1 MPQKAKARIQADLA
15 AIMETLF
22 SASAAL
28 DNDPTS
34 DEEMADQ
41 DLDLDNK
48 ELDDIAEILLLIGLE
63 SMGEVYEM
71 TGDGSWD
78 PYGQITKSEDWSKTA
93 LQSPNHDFCCTFRW
107 AITKVCAWSTHWCQS
122 GWAVTHS
129 IGLFA
134 YLLMTW
140 SLNPE
145 VKSHNNMSKYTV
157 TEIMALLRS
166 VLWEILI

>member
-93 LQSPNHDFCCTFRW
+93 LQSPNHDFCCTFR
-107 AITKVCAWSTHWCQS
+107 
-122 GWAVTHS
+122 
-129 IGLFA
+129 
-134 YLLMTW
+134 
-140 SLNPE
+140 
-145 VKSHNNMSKYTV
+145 
-157 TEIMALLRS
+157 
-166 VLWEILI
+166 